1 MARKDLRKER
11 LSRGLGRSPIARWV
25 ARPVGGVIAAVFAT
39 MLFAA
44 TTAVPASA
52 EVTAVD
58 GGAFGVQVGVTLV
71 GVDTTLVATP
81 SVSLP
86 PTGGGPL
93 TSSLASVSLPGVL
106 STGVLNT
113 STQGGNLNSH
123 AGFATSTASVVDVN
137 VLANL
142 VSADVVSSTCT
153 SNGDGS
159 TGSTTLTGANVAG
172 FGNLVASPTPNTKIS
187 LAGVAEITLNE
198 QTRTDT
204 VGSISTITVTAI
216 HVHLNGLLAGG
227 DVYVARSRCQVTG
240 PDVLTGEPPAG
251 PSDPGT
257 PTGPSDPGTPTG
269 TPTNTPTATP
279 TAPAT
284 PTAATPH
291 FTG

>member
-1 MARKDLRKER
+1 MARNDLRTGR
-11 LSRGLGRSPIARWV
+11 VSRGLLRGGIA
-25 ARPVGGVIAAVFAT
+25 GVLAT
-39 MLFAA
+39 MVLAA
-44 TTAVPASA
+44 TTTMPASA

-81 SVSLP
+81 TVSLP

-93 TSSLASVSLPGVL
+93 TNSLASVSLPGVL
-106 STGVLNT
+106 SAGVLNT

-123 AGFATSTASVVDVN
+123 AGFATSTASVANVN

-159 TGSTTLTGANVAG
+159 TGSTTLTGAHVAG
-172 FGNLVASPTPNTKIS
+172 IGNLVVSPTPNTTIS
-187 LAGVAEITLNE
+187 LAGVADITLNE

-216 HVHLNGLLAGG
+216 HVHLNGVLAGG
-227 DVYVARSRCQVTG
+227 DVYIARSRCQVTG
-240 PDVLTGEPPAG
+240 PDVLTEEPPAG
-251 PSDPGT
+251 PSDPGP
-257 PTGPSDPGTPTG
+257 PTGPADPGTPTNPPTGTPTG
-269 TPTNTPTATP
+269 TPAAPGAPGTPA
-279 TAPAT
+279 APAT
-284 PTAATPH
+284 PTTATPH